1 MALVASMN
9 VEVSDEDSEL
19 LVVTPTAL
27 MSGDDD
33 GDESICFAVVSGTG
47 VKGKPLSS
55 LDDGWLSSSLFGTDL
70 VKAWAQNCTQKHSR
84 GVYKVV

>member
-1 MALVASMN
+1 MTTLVASMK

-55 LDDGWLSSSLFGTDL
+55 SLADGWLSSSLFGTNL
-70 VKAWAQNCTQKHSR
+70 V
-84 GVYKVV
+84 